1 MDSVAVL
8 LEPIRI
14 FLPKLAVA
22 MLALAAGWF
31 LAKLARFTL
40 VKAMRAFNFNVLTE
54 RAGVDNFLQ
63 QGGIQTDTVE
73 IFGLILYW
81 AVLLLAL
88 IVAFNTMAL
97 DYITDLLTRVVWF
110 MPRLFVALL
119 IVVLGAY
126 FSRFMGSAV
135 TNYCRAADIQDGE
148 LLGGLVYY
156 AILTFVLLIA
166 LDQMQIG
173 GDIIRMSFLIILAG
187 FVFALALAF
196 GLGGQRWAAE
206 LLERWWPQNGRR
218 QQGPGA

>member
-1 MDSVAVL
+1 MDNIAVL
-8 LEPIRI
+8 LEPLRL
-14 FLPKLAVA
+14 FLPKLAFA
-22 MLALAAGWF
+22 MLALVVGWL

-54 RAGVDNFLQ
+54 RAGVDGFLQ
-63 QGGIQTDTVE
+63 QGGIQADTVE
-73 IFGLILYW
+73 IFGWILYW
-81 AVLLLAL
+81 AVILLAL
-88 IVAFNTMAL
+88 IVAFNTMGL

-110 MPRLFVALL
+110 VPRLFVALL
-119 IVVLGAY
+119 IVVFGAY
-126 FSRFMGSAV
+126 FSRFMGGAV
-135 TNYCRAADIQDGE
+135 TNYCRSTGIQDGE

-196 GLGGQRWAAE
+196 GLGGQRWAAQ
-206 LLERWWPQNGRR
+206 LLERWWPQGGRR
-218 QQGPGA
+218 P